1 MKKNGTMLISL
12 LAAALLCS
20 CGDTGGT
27 DSTPASAGSE
37 KPAATTA
44 AMINESEPESSS
56 VSEETAVVK
65 ESEKSTDSSP
75 GLLKNI
81 FGGKTGANGREY
93 REYDAYDDDCIIDGF
108 NYHYEEGL
116 THSFFAFNKDG
127 ETWLFDPSSDYYTEI
142 DPDGVC
148 EFEAGKAYTL
158 TYDVQ
163 HITGG
168 VAGVHE
174 SYLLNV
180 ESCEPADIS
189 SFFEQKVGYVGI
201 WNGRQTHGGELAY
214 AASGQKGNGF
224 ICVRVGDGYT
234 VYKEDGSELHFDEDR
249 QVIVPYSTVEETREE
264 FNLPIGF
271 SVLCNKGV
279 TDEQIISAITSGRLS
294 ENKDIF
300 LIGSCS
306 DSGKCTYAAECA
318 GIDAN
323 SVPFYEAEAETD
335 PEEGFRKVITM
346 EDFERGIS
354 SEEAGLPEDV
364 FYIAET
370 EWKCDRDDYRRFKDG
385 KERYPYSRGILIL
398 GGSFLDSDML
408 YMDEDARFCVTNR
421 ENIIGTRSTDHHM
434 NYAIISIRQE
444 YLDLIPQE

>member
-1 MKKNGTMLISL
+1 MKKSGAMLISI

-20 CGDTGGT
+20 CGDTGDT
-27 DSTPASAGSE
+27 DGSPAPASAGSD
-37 KPAATTA
+37 KPAAATTA
-44 AMINESEPESSS
+44 DINETETSSAN
-56 VSEETAVVK
+56 ETSAVAK
-65 ESEKSTDSSP
+65 ESKEGSDSSA
-75 GLLKNI
+75 GLPKKLS
-81 FGGKTGANGREY
+81 GVKTGANGREY
-93 REYDAYDDDCIIDGF
+93 REYNADDDCIIDGF
-108 NYHYEEGL
+108 NYRYEEGL
-116 THSFFAFNKDG
+116 THSFFAFDKDG
-127 ETWLFDPSSDYYTEI
+127 ETWLFDPSSDYFTEI
-142 DPDGVC
+142 DPDGLC

-163 HITGG
+163 HKTGG
-168 VAGVHE
+168 IAGVHE

-201 WNGRQTHGGELAY
+201 WNGRQTHGRELAY
-214 AASGQKGNGF
+214 ASSGQRGNGF
-224 ICVRVGDGYT
+224 ICVRVGDGYN

-323 SVPFYEAEAETD
+323 SVPFYEAENETD
-335 PEEGFRKVITM
+335 PEEGFRRVITM
-346 EDFERGIS
+346 ADFERGITA
-354 SEEAGLPEDV
+354 EEAGLPEDV

-385 KERYPYSRGILIL
+385 EERYPYSRGILIL

-408 YMDEDARFCVTNR
+408 YMDEDARFCVTNS